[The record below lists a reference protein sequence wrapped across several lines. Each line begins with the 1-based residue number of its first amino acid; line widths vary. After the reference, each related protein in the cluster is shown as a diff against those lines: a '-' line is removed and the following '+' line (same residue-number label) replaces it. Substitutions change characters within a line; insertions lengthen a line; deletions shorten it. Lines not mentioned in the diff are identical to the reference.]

1 LLTNPGFESGATG
14 WTQTSTLGFNPITN
28 DPGQPAHTG
37 TWKAWFNGNGS
48 ADTDTVS
55 QAVTIPS
62 GCHASLSFW
71 LHIDTTENTTTAK
84 PDTFKVQ
91 LLNSGGTVL
100 TTLATFSNLDKVTG
114 YAQHSY
120 DVSAYAGQ
128 AVTLKFTGTETDAN
142 GGTTNF
148 VADDTAIQT
157 S

>member
-1 LLTNPGFESGATG
+1 
-14 WTQTSTLGFNPITN
+14 
-28 DPGQPAHTG
+28 
-37 TWKAWFNGNGS
+37 
-48 ADTDTVS
+48 VS

-71 LHIDTTENTTTAK
+71 LHVDTTESTTAAK
-84 PDTFKVQ
+84 PDTFTVQ
-91 LLNSGGTVL
+91 LLNSGGAVLSTV
-100 TTLATFSNLDKVTG
+100 ATFSNLNKATG

-120 DVSAYAGQ
+120 DVSAFAGQ
-128 AVTLKFTGTETDAN
+128 TVTLKFIGTETDAN